1 MGNEVK
7 MAFDCYMHIYGSLM
21 GNEVQMA
28 FDCYMHIYGFLMG
41 NEVKN
46 YVDGGFLIGIGLFI

>member
-21 GNEVQMA
+21 GNEV
-28 FDCYMHIYGFLMG
+28 
-41 NEVKN
+41 KN
-46 YVDGGFLIGIGLFI
+46 YVDIYFQYYQQGKRPIDAAKI

>member
-21 GNEVQMA
+21 GNEV
-28 FDCYMHIYGFLMG
+28 
-41 NEVKN
+41 KN